1 MCPTLPIAPAVLTC
15 PYPPVC
21 PCVPRLLS
29 LCGPTLPIA
38 PAVLTCPLPMCH
50 YTLQLLLLCGPTLL
64 IALAV
69 LTCPPPPT
77 RLPLCVMGHR
87 YVHQPCH
94 SPLNFTIVLYTHQP
108 KQLRQARLAYQ
119 SPAPAMPRSSSKRK
133 SNKRQERHT
142 HTRSASP
149 TQTGSSRG
157 RYQSHS
163 PPARENSYTPRQGET
178 RPRDNSRRTRGE
190 HDQFFRSGADSRG
203 AVCATCLGRHEH
215 AFGKC
220 TARKL
225 WNGAAAGAKK
235 NGYGDAPQARQHAR
249 ICAEGRLRAQSPTQR
264 SAGPTGWWCSDAR
277 GSATSATQPIQLP
290 THSDRSPP
298 PTARIGPKLGRNI
311 EHWWYDGSQANR
323 STAIPRSPAISQD
336 IY

>member
-1 MCPTLPIAPAVLTC
+1 MPLRIAVAIMTRCPTSPIAPAVLTC
-15 PYPPVC
+15 PYLPVC

-50 YTLQLLLLCGPTLL
+50 YTLRLLLLCGPTLP
-64 IALAV
+64 IAPAV
-69 LTCPPPPT
+69 LTCPPPPA
-77 RLPLCVMGHR
+77 RLPPCVMGHR

-94 SPLNFTIVLYTHQP
+94 SPLNFTIALYTHQP
-108 KQLRQARLAYQ
+108 KQLRQAHLAYQ

-157 RYQSHS
+157 RCQSRS
-163 PPARENSYTPRQGET
+163 PPARENSYTPCQGET
-178 RPRDNSRRTRGE
+178 RSRDNSRRTRGE

-235 NGYGDAPQARQHAR
+235 NGYGRLVGEDGLA
-249 ICAEGRLRAQSPTQR
+249 ICYD
-264 SAGPTGWWCSDAR
+264 W
-277 GSATSATQPIQLP
+277 QLP
-290 THSDRSPP
+290 P
-298 PTARIGPKLGRNI
+298 GC
-311 EHWWYDGSQANR
+311 Q
-323 STAIPRSPAISQD
+323 STSHNERHKCSGCGKTSHGAQNCPRAEKE
-336 IY
+336 